1 MWIQYALFS
10 SFLWAIVHIL
20 DEHCVDSIFSKPWL
34 GVITSSGISAGIFL
48 LVPFLNQPIIIPS
61 WDVLLICMFTGA
73 IIQLSQVYYFRALDF
88 SDSGTVAAYWNLTP
102 TFLPVISYWLFGYI
116 ITGNNYIGIG
126 LLLIASIGLC
136 VIDKFESKWDTLY
149 LMSIAAS
156 LQTGVVLLEKYIFD
170 RSQFFGAF
178 LSISMAIVIT
188 GLLSLGMREV
198 RVSLVKDLP
207 KIKKALPVFI
217 IIELINWVAL
227 YTGQTAVKMG
237 VPSLVS
243 AIEASIPAFAFGISL
258 SIAMLHHKIDA
269 ETKRKLPIKWMM
281 VGLMMI
287 GVWLIGA
294 GIEA

>member
-10 SFLWAIVHIL
+10 SFLWAIVTVL
-20 DEHCVDSIFSKPWL
+20 DEHCVDNIFSKPWL

-48 LVPFLNQPIIIPS
+48 LVPFLNMPIVIPQ
-61 WDVLLICMFTGA
+61 WDILLICIFTGA
-73 IIQLSQVYYFRALDF
+73 VIQLSQVYYFRALDS
-88 SDSGTVAAYWNLTP
+88 SDSGTVSAYWNLTP

-126 LLLIASIGLC
+126 LLLVASIGLC
-136 VIDKFESKWDTLY
+136 AIDKFESKWDTLY
-149 LMSIAAS
+149 LMSVAAS

-178 LSISMAIVIT
+178 LSVSMSICLT
-188 GLLSLGMREV
+188 GLFSLGMKEV

-207 KIKKALPVFI
+207 KIKKALPIFI
-217 IIELINWVAL
+217 IIELVNWVAL

-243 AIEASIPAFAFGISL
+243 AIEASIPAFAFAISL
-258 SIAMLHHKIDA
+258 TVMGLSRKIDA
-269 ETKRKLPIKWMM
+269 ETRKKLPMKWAM
-281 VGLMMI
+281 VGLMMT

-294 GIEA
+294 GIN

>member
-10 SFLWAIVHIL
+10 SFLWAIVTVL
-20 DEHCVDSIFSKPWL
+20 DEHCVDHIFSKPWL

-48 LVPFLNQPIIIPS
+48 LVPFLNMPIVIPQ
-61 WDVLLICMFTGA
+61 WDILLICIFTGA
-73 IIQLSQVYYFRALDF
+73 VIQLSQVYYFRALDS
-88 SDSGTVAAYWNLTP
+88 SDSGTVSAYWNLTP

-126 LLLIASIGLC
+126 LLLVASIGLC
-136 VIDKFESKWDTLY
+136 AIDKFESKWDTLY

-178 LSISMAIVIT
+178 LTVSMSICLT
-188 GLLSLGMREV
+188 GLFSLGMKEV
-198 RVSLVKDLP
+198 RISLVKDLP

-217 IIELINWVAL
+217 IIELVNWVAL

-243 AIEASIPAFAFGISL
+243 AIEASIPAFAFAISL
-258 SIAMLHHKIDA
+258 TVMGLSRKIDA
-269 ETKRKLPIKWMM
+269 ETRKKLPMKWAM
-281 VGLMMI
+281 VGLMMT

-294 GIEA
+294 GIN

>member
-10 SFLWAIVHIL
+10 SFLWAIVHVL
-20 DEHCVDSIFSKPWL
+20 DEHCVDNIFSKPWL

-48 LVPFLNQPIIIPS
+48 LVPFLNMPIVIPQ
-61 WDVLLICMFTGA
+61 WDVLLVCLFTGVV
-73 IIQLSQVYYFRALDF
+73 IQLSQVYYFRALDS
-88 SDSGTVAAYWNLTP
+88 SDSGTVSAYWNLTP

-126 LLLIASIGLC
+126 LLLVASIGLC

-178 LSISMAIVIT
+178 LAISMSICLT
-188 GLLSLGMREV
+188 GLFSLGMREV

-207 KIKKALPVFI
+207 KIKKALPIFV
-217 IIELINWVAL
+217 IIELVNWLAL
-227 YTGQTAVKMG
+227 YTGQSAVKMG

-243 AIEASIPAFAFGISL
+243 AIEASIPAFAFAISL
-258 SIAMLHHKIDA
+258 TVMGLTRKIDA
-269 ETKRKLPIKWMM
+269 ETKRKLPVKWAM
-281 VGLMMI
+281 VGLMMT

-294 GIEA
+294 SIE

>member
-10 SFLWAIVHIL
+10 SFLWAIVTVL
-20 DEHCVDSIFSKPWL
+20 DEHCVDNIFSKPWL

-48 LVPFLNQPIIIPS
+48 LVPFLNMPIVIPQ
-61 WDVLLICMFTGA
+61 WDILLICIFTGA
-73 IIQLSQVYYFRALDF
+73 VIQLSQVYYFRALDS
-88 SDSGTVAAYWNLTP
+88 SDSGTVSAYWNLTP

-126 LLLIASIGLC
+126 LLLVASIGLC
-136 VIDKFESKWDTLY
+136 AIDKFESKWDTLY

-178 LSISMAIVIT
+178 LSVSMSICLT
-188 GLLSLGMREV
+188 GLFSLGMKEV

-217 IIELINWVAL
+217 IIELVNWVAL

-243 AIEASIPAFAFGISL
+243 AIEASIPAFAFAISL
-258 SIAMLHHKIDA
+258 TVMGLSRKIDA
-269 ETKRKLPIKWMM
+269 ETRKKLPMKWAM
-281 VGLMMI
+281 VGLMMT

-294 GIEA
+294 GIN

>member
-10 SFLWAIVHIL
+10 SFLWAIVHVL
-20 DEHCVDSIFSKPWL
+20 DEHCVDNIFSKPWL

-48 LVPFLNQPIIIPS
+48 LVPFLNMPIVIPQ
-61 WDVLLICMFTGA
+61 WDVLLVCLFTGVV
-73 IIQLSQVYYFRALDF
+73 IQLSQVYYFRALDS
-88 SDSGTVAAYWNLTP
+88 SDSGTVSAYWNLTP

-126 LLLIASIGLC
+126 LLLVASIGLC

-178 LSISMAIVIT
+178 LAISMAICLT
-188 GLLSLGMREV
+188 GLFSLGMREV

-207 KIKKALPVFI
+207 KIKKALPIFI
-217 IIELINWVAL
+217 IIELVNWLAL
-227 YTGQTAVKMG
+227 YTGQSAVKMG

-243 AIEASIPAFAFGISL
+243 AIEASIPAFAFAISL
-258 SIAMLHHKIDA
+258 TVMGLTRKIDA
-269 ETKRKLPIKWMM
+269 ETKRKLPVKWAM
-281 VGLMMI
+281 VGLMMT

-294 GIEA
+294 GIN

>member
-10 SFLWAIVHIL
+10 SFLWAIVTVL
-20 DEHCVDSIFSKPWL
+20 DEHCVDNIFSKPWL

-48 LVPFLNQPIIIPS
+48 LVPFLNMPIVIPQ
-61 WDVLLICMFTGA
+61 WDILLICIFTGA
-73 IIQLSQVYYFRALDF
+73 VIQLSQVYYFRALDS
-88 SDSGTVAAYWNLTP
+88 SDSGTVSAYWNLTP

-126 LLLIASIGLC
+126 LLLVASIGLC
-136 VIDKFESKWDTLY
+136 AIDKFESKWDTLY

-178 LSISMAIVIT
+178 LSVSMSICLT
-188 GLLSLGMREV
+188 GLFSLGMKEV

-207 KIKKALPVFI
+207 KIKKALPIFI
-217 IIELINWVAL
+217 IIELVNWVAL

-243 AIEASIPAFAFGISL
+243 AIEASIPAFAFAISL
-258 SIAMLHHKIDA
+258 TVMGLSRKIDA
-269 ETKRKLPIKWMM
+269 ETRRKLPMKWAM
-281 VGLMMI
+281 VGLMMT

-294 GIEA
+294 GIN

>member
-10 SFLWAIVHIL
+10 SFLWAIVHVL
-20 DEHCVDSIFSKPWL
+20 DEHCVDNIFSKPWL

-48 LVPFLNQPIIIPS
+48 LVPFLNMPIVIPQ
-61 WDVLLICMFTGA
+61 WDVLLVCLFTGVV
-73 IIQLSQVYYFRALDF
+73 IQLSQVYYFRALDS
-88 SDSGTVAAYWNLTP
+88 SDSGTVSAYWNLTP

-126 LLLIASIGLC
+126 LLLVASIGLC

-178 LSISMAIVIT
+178 LAISMAICLT
-188 GLLSLGMREV
+188 GLFSLGMREV

-207 KIKKALPVFI
+207 KIKKALPIFV
-217 IIELINWVAL
+217 IIELVNWLAL
-227 YTGQTAVKMG
+227 YTGQSAVKMG

-243 AIEASIPAFAFGISL
+243 AIEASIPAFAFAISL
-258 SIAMLHHKIDA
+258 TVMGLTRKIDA
-269 ETKRKLPIKWMM
+269 ETKRKLPVKWAM
-281 VGLMMI
+281 VGLMMT

-294 GIEA
+294 GIN

>member
-10 SFLWAIVHIL
+10 SFLWAIVHVL
-20 DEHCVDSIFSKPWL
+20 DEHCVDNIFSKPWL
-34 GVITSSGISAGIFL
+34 GVVTSSGISAGIFL
-48 LVPFLNQPIIIPS
+48 LVPFLNMPIVIPQ
-61 WDVLLICMFTGA
+61 WDVLLVCLFTGVV
-73 IIQLSQVYYFRALDF
+73 IQLSQVYYFRALDS
-88 SDSGTVAAYWNLTP
+88 SDSGTVSAYWNLTP

-126 LLLIASIGLC
+126 LLLVASIGLC

-178 LSISMAIVIT
+178 LTISMSICLT
-188 GLLSLGMREV
+188 GLFSLGMREV

-207 KIKKALPVFI
+207 KIKKALPIFV
-217 IIELINWVAL
+217 IIELVNWLAL
-227 YTGQTAVKMG
+227 YTGQSAVKMG

-243 AIEASIPAFAFGISL
+243 AIEASIPAFAFAISL
-258 SIAMLHHKIDA
+258 IVMGLSRKIDA
-269 ETKRKLPIKWMM
+269 ETRRKLPIKWTM
-281 VGLMMI
+281 VGLMMT

-294 GIEA
+294 GIN